1 MSVSKVGKFD
11 LRVKDFHTG
20 KLISP
25 CKNTWNTCDCCGKK
39 IVKGAVL
46 SNGNMIGD
54 DCENVRWRAQSSM
67 RGAVAE
73 VASMAKMFGLLPR
86 VQKYMIDLYA

>member
-1 MSVSKVGKFD
+1 
-11 LRVKDFHTG
+11 
-20 KLISP
+20 
-25 CKNTWNTCDCCGKK
+25 
-39 IVKGAVL
+39 
-46 SNGNMIGD
+46 MIGE

-67 RGAVAE
+67 RGVVAE